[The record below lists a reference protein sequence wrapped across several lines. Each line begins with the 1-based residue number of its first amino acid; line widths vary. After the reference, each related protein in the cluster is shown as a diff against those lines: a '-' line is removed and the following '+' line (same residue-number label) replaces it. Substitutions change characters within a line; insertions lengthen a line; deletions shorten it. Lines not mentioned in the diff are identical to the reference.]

1 MYKIK
6 SVIFALLIFTIPV
19 TASCILFVPVE
30 NQEKV
35 VLTTDRSIYI
45 VGEQVHFVAT
55 LTNGNVSNSTGQS
68 QILYCEIIAP
78 DGNKIADSKFL
89 ISNATASGCIDIPD
103 NLLTGIYYLRG
114 YTKLM
119 RNYGPQYYGYRLIR
133 IVNPAR
139 GELLSTEN
147 NQHSSSQKMELVP
160 AAVQAGILVSAD
172 KTLYAPREIIS
183 LTLQD
188 DNNGTSG
195 IRSLS
200 LSVVPENT
208 DSTIFTI
215 KATEKLAN
223 PKMDYYPESHGLSI
237 SGKLTE
243 AASLVPVKDK
253 IVNLSIIGEGR
264 DFMAVRTDSTGKFFF
279 ALPDYTGSRDLF
291 LCAEKTDSTKL
302 KIWVDNDFCT
312 LPVHIPT
319 PAFSLS
325 ETERESVLNMALNVQ
340 INSHFYTDTVKVK
353 QIANIEKT
361 AFYGKSTNV
370 IYIDKYIQL
379 PSLEEYFNELP
390 SEVRVRKRKG
400 ESRIVVLGARE
411 VSLYDPLVLVD
422 WVAVDEPSKVL
433 AVLPQN
439 ILRIEVLNEDYVK
452 GGQTYGG
459 IVSIISKKGDF
470 AGIDLPS
477 TGIFINFHFLDE
489 KNCKEMVYDHVPQHP
504 DTRNTLLWK
513 PGITLGKGTTQ
524 KFELTAPDTPG
535 IYNVVVEGVDLNGEV
550 FSTSGIFEVKK

>member
-1 MYKIK
+1 
-6 SVIFALLIFTIPV
+6 
-19 TASCILFVPVE
+19 
-30 NQEKV
+30 
-35 VLTTDRSIYI
+35 
-45 VGEQVHFVAT
+45 
-55 LTNGNVSNSTGQS
+55 
-68 QILYCEIIAP
+68 
-78 DGNKIADSKFL
+78 
-89 ISNATASGCIDIPD
+89 
-103 NLLTGIYYLRG
+103 
-114 YTKLM
+114 M
-119 RNYGPQYYGYRLIR
+119 RNYGPQFYGYRLIR

-139 GELLSTEN
+139 GELLATEN
-147 NQHSSSQKMELVP
+147 NQHSASQKMELVP
-160 AAVQAGILVSAD
+160 ATVQAGILVSAD
-172 KTLYAPREIIS
+172 KAVYTSREPIS

-188 DNNGTSG
+188 DNSATGGVKT
-195 IRSLS
+195 LS
-200 LSVVPENT
+200 LSVIPENT
-208 DSTIFTI
+208 DSWLFTI
-215 KATEKLAN
+215 KAADKLMNAGT
-223 PKMDYYPESHGLSI
+223 DYFPESHGLSI

-264 DFMAVRTDSTGKFFF
+264 DFMAVRTDSSGKFFF

-312 LPVHIPT
+312 MPVHLPS
-319 PAFSLS
+319 PVFSLS
-325 ETERESVLNMALNVQ
+325 ETERQSVLNMALNVQ
-340 INSHFYTDTVKVK
+340 INSHFYNDTVKVK
-353 QIANIEKT
+353 QTAKAEKT
-361 AFYGKSTNV
+361 AFYGKPTNV

-400 ESRIVVLGARE
+400 ESRIVVLGARG

-489 KNCKEMVYDHVPQHP
+489 NQCKETAYDHVSQHP

-513 PGITLGKGTTQ
+513 PGFNLSKGTAE

-535 IYNVVVEGVDLNGEV
+535 NYNVVVEGVNSNGEV